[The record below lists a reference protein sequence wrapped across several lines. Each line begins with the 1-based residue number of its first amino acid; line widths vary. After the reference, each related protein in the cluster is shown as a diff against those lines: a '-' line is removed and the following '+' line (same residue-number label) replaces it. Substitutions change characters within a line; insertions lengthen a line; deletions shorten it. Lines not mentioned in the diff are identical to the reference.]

1 MDEQKFEKTLKDA
14 KWVSIIVLVLALI
27 MTFINL
33 SSGALKGLAIIT
45 TILQIALLL
54 GTIIGCNNRMM
65 YGPVCGVIVAI
76 LMILSFSII
85 DIIIGILY
93 LVECI
98 NLIKY
103 MKN

>member
-1 MDEQKFEKTLKDA
+1 MDEQKFEKTLKDV
-14 KWVSIIVLVLALI
+14 KWVSIIILVLALI

>member
-1 MDEQKFEKTLKDA
+1 MGEQKFEKTLKDV
-14 KWVSIIVLVLALI
+14 KGVSIIVIILVAI
-27 MTFINL
+27 MFFMNI
-33 SSGALKGLAIIT
+33 SSGALKGLALIIP
-45 TILQIALLL
+45 IFQIALCL
-54 GTIIGCNNRMM
+54 GTILGCNNRMM
-65 YGPVCGVIVAI
+65 YGPICGVVVAI
-76 LMILSFSII
+76 LMILSFTII

>member
-14 KWVSIIVLVLALI
+14 KWFGVLLLIFNLIILFANI
-27 MTFINL
+27 SNGTFT
-33 SSGALKGLAIIT
+33 GLAII
-45 TILQIALLL
+45 IKCLQIVLFL
-54 GTIIGCNNRMM
+54 GIIIGCSKRMM
-65 YGPVCGVIVAI
+65 YGPICGVIVSI

-85 DIIIGILY
+85 DIILGIIY
-93 LVECI
+93 LIECI

>member
-1 MDEQKFEKTLKDA
+1 MDEQKFEKTLKDV
-14 KWVSIIVLVLALI
+14 KGVSIIVIILVAI
-27 MTFINL
+27 MFFMNL
-33 SSGALKGLAIIT
+33 SAGALKGLALIIP
-45 TILQIALLL
+45 IFQIALCL
-54 GTIIGCNNRMM
+54 GTIFGCNNRMM
-65 YGPVCGVIVAI
+65 YGPVCGVVVAI

>member
-1 MDEQKFEKTLKDA
+1 MDEQKFEKTLRDVKGVA
-14 KWVSIIVLVLALI
+14 IIVIVLVAI
-27 MTFINL
+27 MFFMNL
-33 SSGALKGLAIIT
+33 SAGALKGLAIVIP
-45 TILQIALLL
+45 ILQVALCL
-54 GTIIGCNNRMM
+54 GTVVGCNNRMM
-65 YGPVCGVIVAI
+65 YGPVCGVVVAI

-98 NLIKY
+98 NVIRY